1 MGATYKKKLE
11 KSTFGMRLAKCLK
24 SRLTEK
30 KKKQR
35 KQEKQKKKTDK
46 SDFVSFFFFCV
57 LLSLFF
63 QSFDLYFMFVTVL
76 VQKAMPFVISGQKS
90 AHVQC
95 LSLVLFFLV
104 TQPRRWNQK
113 RTRKGKWLSP
123 PLEKSKK
130 AKNACLVWCYI
141 IFCCCCCVRTTHTHT
156 KNMIL
161 CCKKK

>member
-113 RTRKGKWLSP
+113 KNKERKVALSSFGKKQKSEKRMFGLVLYYFLLLLLCEDDTHAHKKYD
-123 PLEKSKK
+123 PL
-130 AKNACLVWCYI
+130 L
-141 IFCCCCCVRTTHTHT
+141 
-156 KNMIL
+156 
-161 CCKKK
+161 